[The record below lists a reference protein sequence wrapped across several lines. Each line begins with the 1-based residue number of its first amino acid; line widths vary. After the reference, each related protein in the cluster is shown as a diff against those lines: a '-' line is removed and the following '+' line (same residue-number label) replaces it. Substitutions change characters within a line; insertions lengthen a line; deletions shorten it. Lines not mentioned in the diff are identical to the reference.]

1 MFGLTPYRRGRSLA
15 RRDDMMDVRSIFD
28 DFFSDSFMPMP
39 GFFSG
44 GNPIKADIR
53 ETDKEYII
61 DAELPGVNK
70 EDIKIDL
77 RDDNL
82 VISVERNEHINE
94 ERENYIRKERRYGSY
109 SRGFYAE
116 NVKHDEVTAK
126 YDKGVLTITL
136 PKSSEVQSKKRR
148 IDIQ

>member
-15 RRDDMMDVRSIFD
+15 RRDDLMDVRSIFD
-28 DFFSDSFMPMP
+28 DFFSNSIMPE
-39 GFFSG
+39 FFSG

-53 ETDKEYII
+53 ETDKEFII

-77 RDDNL
+77 RDNNL

-94 ERENYIRKERRYGSY
+94 ERENYIRRERRYGSY
-109 SRGFYAE
+109 SRGFYVE
-116 NVKHDEVTAK
+116 NIKHDEVTAK
-126 YDKGVLTITL
+126 YDKGILTIIL
-136 PKSSEVQSKKRR
+136 PKSSEVQGKKRR

>member
-15 RRDDMMDVRSIFD
+15 RRDDLMGVRSIFD
-28 DFFSDSFMPMP
+28 DFFSDSIIPE
-39 GFFSG
+39 FFSG

-53 ETDKEYII
+53 ETDKEFII
-61 DAELPGVNK
+61 DAEVPGANK

-94 ERENYIRKERRYGSY
+94 ERENYIRRERRYGSY
-109 SRGFYAE
+109 SRGFYVE

-126 YDKGVLTITL
+126 YDKGILTIIL